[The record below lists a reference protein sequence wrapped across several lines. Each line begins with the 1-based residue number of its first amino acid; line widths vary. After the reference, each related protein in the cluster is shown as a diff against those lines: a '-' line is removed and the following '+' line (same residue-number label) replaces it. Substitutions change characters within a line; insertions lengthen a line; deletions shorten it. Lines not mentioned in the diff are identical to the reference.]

1 MMNDEVLLSVAA
13 QNLQTAGALVSRLG
27 LFELWRSAGAEPQ
40 FVGSVRTGLLMNH
53 LDIDLHVYSER
64 VDVEQDFKLMG
75 RLAAN
80 PDVVAMHFRNGLQT
94 EEQCLEWHCQ
104 VLNGNEIWSVDM
116 IHIVKGSRY
125 DGYFEEVADRL
136 CAVLTPEMRKSIL
149 RLKYEVG
156 SSIPGIVFC
165 QAVVRDGIRT
175 RNELDDWL
183 KKISL
188 HGIMDWMP

>member
-1 MMNDEVLLSVAA
+1 MMNDEALLAVAA
-13 QNLQTAGALVSRLG
+13 QNQQTAESIVSRLG
-27 LFELWRSAGAEPQ
+27 LLELWRFAGVEPQ
-40 FVGSVRTGLLMNH
+40 FVGSVRTGLLMTH

-64 VDVEQDFKLMG
+64 VDVEQDFMLMG

-94 EEQCLEWHCQ
+94 EEQCVEWHCQ
-104 VLNGNEIWSVDM
+104 VLNGNEEWSIDM

-125 DGYFEEVADRL
+125 DGYFEKVADRL
-136 CAVLTPEMRKSIL
+136 CAVLTPETRRSIL

-156 SSIPGIVFC
+156 NAVPGIVFC

-175 RNELDDWL
+175 RHEFDD
-183 KKISL
+183 
-188 HGIMDWMP
+188 